1 MGQRTSCYVPRAVPL
16 VLALL
21 GIGTSCGQGAPT
33 GAFELSGR
41 VTVLLESGDDGGEG
55 IEGARVVL
63 TSDTRIESETITD
76 GSGRYRMR
84 VMTDHPFGQVRASA
98 DGFRT
103 REETVY
109 FDTPSRRV
117 DLALRRTAD

>member
-21 GIGTSCGQGAPT
+21 VGASCGQGAPT
-33 GAFELSGR
+33 DAFELSGR
-41 VTVLLESGDDGGEG
+41 VTVLLESGDDGGG

-63 TSDTRIESETITD
+63 VSDTRIESETITD
-76 GSGRYRMR
+76 SSGRYRMR
-84 VMTDHPFGQVRASA
+84 VMTDHAFGQVRASA

-103 REETVY
+103 HEETVY
-109 FDTPSRRV
+109 FDTPSRRI
-117 DLALRRTAD
+117 DLALRRAAD